1 VEDPSLSTTP
11 IKATQRKKVTKSK
24 TVSSGYVKKKP
35 VGKAKHSTAPD
46 PVAGVKSPWRK
57 PVIYLFSPRD
67 VDASVSVSLTPGMHF
82 TVIYPIVP
90 IEKHHSIS
98 QRVQWN
104 VRTCL
109 DGTLTESQT
118 GLQLSSLFWEAE

>member
-1 VEDPSLSTTP
+1 VEDPSINDADQGNT
-11 IKATQRKKVTKSK
+11 KEEVTKSK
-24 TVSSGYVKKKP
+24 TASGYVKKKP
-35 VGKAKHSTAPD
+35 VGKAKHNTAPD
-46 PVAGVKSPWRK
+46 PVASVKSPWRK
-57 PVIYLFSPRD
+57 PVIYLFSPRN